1 MIDLNYI
8 NSYFPAQIAGNAT
21 FYKHILKEYVQLM
34 VLDYLATSPY
44 IGKLAFIG
52 GTNLR
57 LIKGID
63 RFSEDLDF
71 DCKDLTEDEFMEM
84 TDEVLTFL
92 QRSGINVEAR
102 DKGNPK
108 LSAFRRNIFFPEFL
122 FELGLTGHRDERFL
136 LKIEAQDQGVN
147 YPIEKKYVQRCGFF
161 FSLPVPPDSVLLSMK
176 LSALLAR
183 AKGRDFYDTMFLMQQ
198 NKPSYEFLSARVG
211 INTPDELKTAILEK
225 LKTIDLNVKKRDFE
239 HLLFNVNS
247 GERILLFEEFFIRNY
262 KEE

>member
-8 NSYFPAQIAGNAT
+8 NSFFPAPIAGNAT
-21 FYKHILKEYVQLM
+21 FQKHILKEYVQLM

-44 IGKLAFIG
+44 ISKLAFIG

-71 DCKDLTEDEFMEM
+71 DCKDLTDDEFKEM
-84 TDEVLTFL
+84 TDGVLTFL
-92 QRSGINVEAR
+92 YRSGINVEAR
-102 DKGNPK
+102 DKANPK
-108 LSAFRRNIFFPEFL
+108 LSAFRRNIYFPEFL
-122 FELGLTGHRDERFL
+122 FELGLTGHQL
-136 LKIEAQDQGVN
+136 DQGVN
-147 YPIEKKYVQRCGFF
+147 YPIEKKHVQRCGFF

-198 NKPSYEFLSARVG
+198 TKPSYEFLSARVG
-211 INTPDELKTAILEK
+211 INTPDELKKAILNK
-225 LKTIDLNVKKRDFE
+225 LKTIDLNVNKRDFE
-239 HLLFNVNS
+239 HLLFNVNA
-247 GERILLFEEFFIRNY
+247 GEKILLFEEFFIRNC
-262 KEE
+262 

>member
-8 NSYFPAQIAGNAT
+8 NSFFPAQIAGNAT
-21 FYKHILKEYVQLM
+21 FQKHILKEYVQLM

-44 IGKLAFIG
+44 ISKLAFIG

-71 DCKDLTEDEFMEM
+71 DCKDLTDDEFKEM
-84 TDEVLTFL
+84 TDGVLSFL
-92 QRSGINVEAR
+92 YRSGINVEAR
-102 DKGNPK
+102 DKSTPK
-108 LSAFRRNIFFPEFL
+108 LSAFRRNIYFPEFL
-122 FELGLTGHRDERFL
+122 FELGLTGHQL
-136 LKIEAQDQGVN
+136 DQGVN
-147 YPIEKKYVQRCGFF
+147 YPIEKKHVQRCGFF
-161 FSLPVPPDSVLLSMK
+161 FPLPVPPDSVLLSMK
-176 LSALLAR
+176 LSALLTR

-198 NKPSYEFLSARVG
+198 TKPSYEFLSARVG
-211 INTPDELKTAILEK
+211 INTPDELKKAILNK

>member
-8 NSYFPAQIAGNAT
+8 NSFFPAQIAGNAT
-21 FYKHILKEYVQLM
+21 FQKHILKEYVQLM

-44 IGKLAFIG
+44 ISKLAFIG

-71 DCKDLTEDEFMEM
+71 DCKDLTDNEFKEM
-84 TDEVLTFL
+84 TDGVLTFL
-92 QRSGINVEAR
+92 HRSGINVEAR
-102 DKGNPK
+102 DKANPK
-108 LSAFRRNIFFPEFL
+108 LSAFRRNIYFPEFL
-122 FELGLTGHRDERFL
+122 FELGLTGNQL
-136 LKIEAQDQGVN
+136 DQGVN
-147 YPIEKKYVQRCGFF
+147 YPIEKKHVQRCGFF

-211 INTPDELKTAILEK
+211 INTPDELKKAILNK

-239 HLLFNVNS
+239 HLLFNVNA
-247 GERILLFEEFFIRNY
+247 GEKILLFEEFFIRNC
-262 KEE
+262 KEV

>member
-8 NSYFPAQIAGNAT
+8 NSFFPAQIAGNAT
-21 FYKHILKEYVQLM
+21 FQKHILKEYVQLM

-44 IGKLAFIG
+44 ISKLAFIG

-71 DCKDLTEDEFMEM
+71 DCKDLTDDEFKEM
-84 TDEVLTFL
+84 TDGVLTFL
-92 QRSGINVEAR
+92 YRSGINVEAR
-102 DKGNPK
+102 DKANPK
-108 LSAFRRNIFFPEFL
+108 LSAFRRNIYFPEFL
-122 FELGLTGHRDERFL
+122 FELGLTGNQL
-136 LKIEAQDQGVN
+136 DQGVN
-147 YPIEKKYVQRCGFF
+147 YPIEKKHVQRCGFF
-161 FSLPVPPDSVLLSMK
+161 FPLPVPPDSVLLSMK

-198 NKPSYEFLSARVG
+198 TKPPYEFLSAREG
-211 INTPDELKTAILEK
+211 INTPDDLKKAILNK

-239 HLLFNVNS
+239 HLLFNVNA
-247 GERILLFEEFFIRNY
+247 GEKILLFEEFFIRNC
-262 KEE
+262 KEV